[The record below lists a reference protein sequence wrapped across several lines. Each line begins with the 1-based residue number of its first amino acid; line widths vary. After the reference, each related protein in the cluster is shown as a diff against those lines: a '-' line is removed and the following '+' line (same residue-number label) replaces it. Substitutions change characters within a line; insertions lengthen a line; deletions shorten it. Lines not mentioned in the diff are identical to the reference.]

1 MTTATDWDATIL
13 TLDELCEQTGVT
25 VRTVRYYITE
35 GLLPPPIGHGTS
47 ARYSGE
53 HLDRLTV
60 IAALK
65 DRFLPLREIRR
76 TLSGLEPDAIAD
88 MAQRA
93 RRPDQQESGIEP
105 SAPAPMARSAPTAS
119 VARFKVAASPPS
131 EVQENDISAYIDSVL
146 HQPPSDSRPRTRSAP
161 EPDDAT
167 AWMRVRISD
176 DAELL
181 IEAERYRRHEEQ
193 IVALVAWAQ
202 RILK

>member
-1 MTTATDWDATIL
+1 MTTASDWDATTL

-25 VRTVRYYITE
+25 VRTVRYYIAE

-53 HLDRLTV
+53 HLDRLTA

-76 TLSGLEPDAIAD
+76 TLSGLEPEAIAS
-88 MAQRA
+88 MAEQA
-93 RRPDQQESGIEP
+93 RGQMDHGVAL
-105 SAPAPMARSAPTAS
+105 SAPAPQVQSAPAAS
-119 VARFKVAASPPS
+119 PARFKASPPADAG
-131 EVQENDISAYIDSVL
+131 QEPDISAYIDRVL
-146 HQPPSDSRPRTRSAP
+146 NQPATANRRRSSPPVP
-161 EPDDAT
+161 EPDEAT

-176 DAELL
+176 EAELL
-181 IEAERYRRHEEQ
+181 IEADRYHRHEAQ
-193 IVALVAWAQ
+193 IAALVAWAQ